1 MATRNRYHGSGLQN
15 NYNARDQNINY
26 GRDQIVEVINVG
38 RDLVRNFDTTV
49 SSPHKS
55 LWDAVGG
62 VGASHTAEQQFER
75 GECLEGTRVV
85 VQRNIHE
92 WRTAKK
98 KSLPICWLCG
108 TAGVGKTAI
117 AMSIAKAYE
126 KKGLVASFF
135 FFRSDPKR
143 NNPSALVP
151 TIAHGL
157 VINMPFAGSRINQR
171 ISDDPKIL
179 EATLEDQF
187 RELVLKP
194 SGSWW
199 RRLAKLVLP
208 AAKEPDLI
216 IIDGL
221 DECSD
226 EQTQRRILSIIL
238 SSYRQLPHFP
248 LRFLI
253 CSRPEAWIQEAFAS
267 QDLSC
272 ITECIV
278 LDDTFVPDKD
288 IERYYLHEFQ
298 AIRTDPK
305 YSRVQFPTPWPSTED
320 LGALV
325 QKASSQF
332 VYAATAVRSIKNS
345 HPITQLRQI
354 LDYTPGNSSF
364 ESSSFNST
372 LDELYHMILSLST
385 SNHDRLLSIL
395 AAVLILPPHAP
406 PSPDFIELLLEIP
419 PGEVDLTLRSMHSVL
434 EIRDGNTPIGV
445 YHTSFTDFLYDPLR
459 SKQFY
464 IDRAA
469 CHDVFAQPWLRILT
483 RQVQGSPNVV
493 SDANP
498 FDLAP
503 NLQRLLK
510 AWVHFCLADNQPTVE
525 VVEERGDFLQ
535 SFLST
540 LPEQQKLTTILA
552 TIILLPVESEQS
564 QILQALGLDPG
575 AYSLMKSLRACQLA
589 TSSPMRGIVL
599 RPFLID
605 LLSNPLQRY
614 YIDRQKYQNYLA
626 RLWVQALVL
635 NQPASERFV
644 AYSYNHLQDRW
655 ADLCCGIEHPSSEL
669 LSDLQH
675 LDLSRIATGAINKAI
690 LCRRTLSVAAR
701 PFEVVTS
708 WLTSRDPPVP
718 TTLTRQFSEALTW
731 FRHSH
736 RDGSKKGNFR
746 RSSHDSERDCLYE
759 ALISA
764 NSRSERTRLVL
775 IAILILPKYLKQ
787 TPANIGLVL
796 GLPPEQVTSTVQTM
810 HSVLA
815 FGDRKVDA
823 PVFIH
828 DVSFKNYLV
837 DRRRSLAFHIDIIF
851 EKSAIA
857 RLWLQNLSTNKIQ
870 TYSFNQLLGDTTIG
884 FFTKWIKFYISEFPA
899 CYLLD
904 GLRNVDLASVFF
916 SFAIRNTNA
925 PYALSWGRYFKE
937 LTTHLSQHCN
947 GNHDLDDLLLKL
959 RRPPQCFHLEWQPNV
974 SPQDET
980 VHWVVRVLAGCQW
993 GKLPP
998 SSDAHRLPR
1007 ITECDCDLHDGGA
1020 ESHNPQHLAFQTACL
1035 QVATNFVSRFKKL
1048 VKSRSSDEGTELLY
1062 TFLDLVNSS
1071 LLMCC
1076 RLDASLFSLCRTF
1089 FKVAKGFSEL
1099 RSYPSESGERD
1110 RTNLLEW
1117 IETFPDR
1124 YAGEA
1129 EALKAQVLAL
1139 PWKKWSRPR
1148 D

>member
-1 MATRNRYHGSGLQN
+1 MATQNRYHGSGPQN

-38 RDLVRNFDTTV
+38 RDFVRSFNTTV
-49 SSPHKS
+49 SNPHKS

-75 GECLEGTRVV
+75 GECLGGTRVV

-157 VINMPFAGSRINQR
+157 VVNMPFAGTRINQR

-187 RELVLKP
+187 RELILKP

-199 RRLAKLVLP
+199 RRLAKLILP
-208 AAKEPDLI
+208 AAKEPDLV

-238 SSYRQLPHFP
+238 SSYRQLSHFP

-253 CSRPEAWIQEAFAS
+253 CSRPEAWIQEAFDS

-272 ITECIV
+272 ITECVV

-288 IERYYLHEFQ
+288 IEHYYLHEFQ

-320 LGALV
+320 LVGLV

-332 VYAATAVRSIKNS
+332 VYAATAVRSIKDS
-345 HPITQLRQI
+345 HPITQLRRI
-354 LDYTPGNSSF
+354 LDYAPGNGSF

-419 PGEVDLTLRSMHSVL
+419 SGEVDLTLRSMHSVL

-498 FDLAP
+498 FHLAP

-525 VVEERGDFLQ
+525 VVEERGDFLRG
-535 SFLST
+535 FLST
-540 LPEQQKLTTILA
+540 FPAQQKLTIVLA
-552 TIILLPVESEQS
+552 AIILLPAKSEQS
-564 QILQALGLDPG
+564 QILQALGLGPG
-575 AYSLMKSLRACQLA
+575 ASSMMKSLRACQLA
-589 TSSPMRGIVL
+589 TSRERGIVL

-614 YIDRQKYQNYLA
+614 YIDRQKYQDYLA

-635 NQPASERFV
+635 NHPASERFV
-644 AYSYNHLQDRW
+644 ADRYKHLRDGW
-655 ADLCCGIEHPSSEL
+655 MDFCCGIEHPSSGL

-675 LDLSRIATGAINKAI
+675 LDLSSIATGAINKGI
-690 LCRRTLSVAAR
+690 LRNQTLSAIAH

-736 RDGSKKGNFR
+736 RDGSKKRNFR
-746 RSSHDSERDCLYE
+746 SSSHDERDCLYE

-775 IAILILPKYLKQ
+775 IAILILPKYLKR

-810 HSVLA
+810 RSVLA
-815 FGDRKVDA
+815 FGDSTVDP
-823 PVFIH
+823 PVLIH
-828 DVSFKNYLV
+828 DRSFKNYLV
-837 DRRRSLAFHIDIIF
+837 DRSRSLEFYIDINA
-851 EKSAIA
+851 EKLVIA
-857 RLWLQNLSTNKIQ
+857 RLWLQNLSTSKIQ
-870 TYSFNQLLGDTTIG
+870 TYS
-884 FFTKWIKFYISEFPA
+884 
-899 CYLLD
+899 
-904 GLRNVDLASVFF
+904 V
-916 SFAIRNTNA
+916 
-925 PYALSWGRYFKE
+925 
-937 LTTHLSQHCN
+937 
-947 GNHDLDDLLLKL
+947 
-959 RRPPQCFHLEWQPNV
+959 
-974 SPQDET
+974 
-980 VHWVVRVLAGCQW
+980 
-993 GKLPP
+993 
-998 SSDAHRLPR
+998 
-1007 ITECDCDLHDGGA
+1007 
-1020 ESHNPQHLAFQTACL
+1020 
-1035 QVATNFVSRFKKL
+1035 
-1048 VKSRSSDEGTELLY
+1048 
-1062 TFLDLVNSS
+1062 
-1071 LLMCC
+1071 
-1076 RLDASLFSLCRTF
+1076 
-1089 FKVAKGFSEL
+1089 
-1099 RSYPSESGERD
+1099 
-1110 RTNLLEW
+1110 
-1117 IETFPDR
+1117 
-1124 YAGEA
+1124 
-1129 EALKAQVLAL
+1129 
-1139 PWKKWSRPR
+1139 
-1148 D
+1148 